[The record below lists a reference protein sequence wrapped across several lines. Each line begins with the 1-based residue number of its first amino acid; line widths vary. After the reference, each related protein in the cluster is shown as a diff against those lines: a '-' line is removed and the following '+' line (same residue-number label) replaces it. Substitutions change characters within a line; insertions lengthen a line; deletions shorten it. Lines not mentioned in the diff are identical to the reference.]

1 MSKRTSDLQ
10 ANQRAPRSGEYRL
23 TAEARTGKGP
33 VHTVVTGK
41 PLPPEDTTMSTP
53 PHMDETEY
61 LLSSPEN
68 ARRLRRSIAD
78 AEAGNVIERELVE
91 CD

>member
-33 VHTVVTGK
+33 GTLSSRENRCRQKTVT
-41 PLPPEDTTMSTP
+41 STP
-53 PHMDETEY
+53 PRWMKPST
-61 LLSSPEN
+61 
-68 ARRLRRSIAD
+68 
-78 AEAGNVIERELVE
+78 
-91 CD
+91 C

>member
-1 MSKRTSDLQ
+1 MSKRTSRPQ
-10 ANQRAPRSGEYRL
+10 ARQRAPCAGEYRL
-23 TAEARTGKGP
+23 AAETRTGKGP
-33 VHTVVTGK
+33 AHTVVAGK
-41 PLPPEDTTMSTP
+41 PVPPAGTATSTP
-53 PHMDETEY
+53 PRMDETEY